1 MAADGATA
9 SRPSPWGP
17 LRRRAFRALWIAQFA
32 SNAGTW
38 TQTVGAQ
45 WLMGDLGGGALPV
58 ALVQTATTLPVFL
71 LVLPAGALGDIV
83 DRRRLLLIGQA
94 LMVVGAAALA
104 ILTAAD
110 QMTRVLLLGL
120 IALMGVGQALSVP
133 SFQAIQPELVPRE
146 EIPQAALL
154 NGANA
159 NVARAIGPALGGV
172 LIAAVGPA
180 GTFALNAVSFV
191 GVLLVLAL
199 WRRPADDRPLGAEH
213 IRGALRAGARYVRS
227 APAFGAILGRSLVF
241 MLFASGLWALLPAVA
256 RGPLRLGPGGYGLLL
271 GSLGAGAVA
280 GAFVVPRL
288 SRGMS
293 ASVLVAGAT
302 LVYAGGMLVVGL
314 VDSVLLVVVVLP
326 AVGLAWIAVQSTLG
340 AAAQVVL
347 PDWARARALAYFQLV
362 FMGGQALGALT
373 WGALAA
379 ATSLRIAFV
388 APAAGLVMGAVL
400 GLRRL
405 ALHRDEL
412 DVRAAQHWPEP
423 VVGHT
428 PPAEAG
434 PVLVT
439 VQWPVA
445 PGSEEAFVAAM
456 APVGRSRRRTGAALW
471 GLFQDAE
478 DPTMF
483 LETFTVKTWHEH
495 LRQHLER
502 GTVMDQELE
511 RRARDLLRP
520 GEEPRVRHLL
530 SVYGPWLRT
539 AADAGVADDPT
550 A

>member
-83 DRRRLLLIGQA
+83 DRRRLLLVGQT
-94 LMVVGAAALA
+94 LMVVGAGALA

-110 QMTRVLLLGL
+110 QMTRVLLLAL
-120 IALMGVGQALSVP
+120 LALMGVGQALSVP

-159 NVARAIGPALGGV
+159 NVSRAIGPALGGV

-199 WRRPADDRPLGAEH
+199 WRRPPDDRPLGAEH
-213 IRGALRAGARYVRS
+213 IRGAVRAGARYVRS

-256 RGPLRLGPGGYGLLL
+256 RGPLGLGPGGYGLLL
-271 GSLGAGAVA
+271 GSLGAGAVV

-288 SRGMS
+288 SRRMS

-302 LVYAGGMLVVGL
+302 LLYAGGVLAVGL
-314 VDSVLLVVVVLP
+314 VDSVLLALVALP

-362 FMGGQALGALT
+362 FMGGQALGALI

-379 ATSLRIAFV
+379 ATSLQTAFV
-388 APAAGLVMGAVL
+388 VPAAGLVMGAVL

-405 ALHRDEL
+405 ALHGDEL

-423 VVGHT
+423 VVGHE

-445 PGSEEAFVAAM
+445 AGSEEAFVAAM